1 MNITRVGIIG
11 TSLLAIVVG
20 FVVFQSLGAESVTCE
35 VCMNYKTQQQCRTVG
50 AATRE
55 LALQGAITNACA
67 YISSG
72 VTDSM
77 ACGRTKPALQR
88 CW

>member
-1 MNITRVGIIG
+1 MNITRVGIVG
-11 TSLLAIVVG
+11 TLLLTVVVG
-20 FVVFQSLGAESVTCE
+20 FVIFQSMGAESITCE
-35 VCMNYKTQQQCRTVG
+35 VCMNYKRQQQCRTVG

-55 LALQGAITNACA
+55 LAVQGAITNACA
-67 YISSG
+67 YISNG

-77 ACGRTKPALQR
+77 ACGRGTPASER